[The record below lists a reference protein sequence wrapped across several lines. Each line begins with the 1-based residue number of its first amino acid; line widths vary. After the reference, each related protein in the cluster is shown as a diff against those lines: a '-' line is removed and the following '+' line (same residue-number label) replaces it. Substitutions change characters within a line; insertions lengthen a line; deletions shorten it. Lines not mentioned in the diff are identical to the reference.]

1 MEWVLTAWSLLYTD
15 LIDKSFKSY
24 ALNLTVDGSKDSEI
38 LCFKKGKLRKAG
50 AEAQLSILNEPNLLT
65 PFQVIT
71 DSCINEANDDKTT
84 TLNKDSDI
92 DIEI

>member
-1 MEWVLTAWSLLYTD
+1 M
-15 LIDKSFKSY
+15 
-24 ALNLTVDGSKDSEI
+24 ALKIQKEI

-65 PFQVIT
+65 TFQVIT
-71 DSCINEANDDKTT
+71 DSFINEANVDNAT

-92 DIEI
+92 NSEI